1 MALAS
6 PPPQFPEN
14 SLILESLPRV
24 EFADAFSASFRSRR
38 NVPAGLLLPLFFK
51 AIPAPARWLLA
62 GREVLA
68 RLVGLKTAQ
77 GRRQV
82 EREIRRFRG
91 QVGDRIALFEVLA
104 ASPIELLTGMNDQ
117 HLDFRLSLRLQRLS
131 PDTCRLW
138 LLTQVQTHNRLGRTY
153 MAMVKPVHRWLM
165 QRVVRNMALALER

>member
-24 EFADAFSASFRSRR
+24 DFADAFSASFRSRR

-104 ASPIELLTGMNDQ
+104 ASPI
-117 HLDFRLSLRLQRLS
+117 
-131 PDTCRLW
+131 
-138 LLTQVQTHNRLGRTY
+138 
-153 MAMVKPVHRWLM
+153 
-165 QRVVRNMALALER
+165 